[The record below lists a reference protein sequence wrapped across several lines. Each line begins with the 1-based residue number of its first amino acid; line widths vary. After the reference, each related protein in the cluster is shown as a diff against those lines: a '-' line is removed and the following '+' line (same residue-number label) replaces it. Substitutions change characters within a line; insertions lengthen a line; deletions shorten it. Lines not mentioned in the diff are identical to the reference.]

1 MSVPI
6 IGAMMCRTERLYI
19 GKRFVVF
26 PFFEGDPR
34 NDDSARLPIFI
45 GRGRAFGSGLHET
58 TAAVLEE
65 METIPDWTAGT
76 VLDIGCGTG
85 ILAIAAARLGARSVT
100 AVDIEEDAFAAAG
113 RNIRLN
119 SLQGSIRTVHGNVR
133 SVSGERYGII
143 LANLYGDLLAGIAAD
158 VASLTEVPGRL
169 ILSGIGYQDAYDVEA
184 AYARHGIAL
193 ERSRALDDYWV
204 FVMKKTLEDHR

>member
-1 MSVPI
+1 
-6 IGAMMCRTERLYI
+6 MMCRTERLHI

-34 NDDSARLPIFI
+34 SDDPARLPIFI

-65 METIPDWTAGT
+65 METIPDWTAST

-85 ILAIAAARLGARSVT
+85 ILSIAAARLGARSVT
-100 AVDIEEDAFAAAG
+100 AVDTEEDAVAAAC
-113 RNIRLN
+113 RNVRLN
-119 SLQGSIRTVHGNVR
+119 GVHDRVRVLRGDIR
-133 SVSGERYGII
+133 SAAGERYGIV

-158 VASLTEVPGRL
+158 VASLTELTGRL

-204 FVMKKTLEDHR
+204 FVMKKTLEAHR

>member
-6 IGAMMCRTERLYI
+6 ICAMKCRTERFHI

-34 NDDSARLPIFI
+34 NDDPARLPIFI
-45 GRGRAFGSGLHET
+45 GRGRAFGSGAHET
-58 TAAVLEE
+58 TAGVLEE
-65 METIPDWTAGT
+65 METIPDWTAST

-85 ILAIAAARLGARSVT
+85 ILAIAAARLGARSVM
-100 AVDIEEDAFAAAG
+100 AVDTEEDAVAAAR

-119 SLQGSIRTVHGNVR
+119 GLQGTIRTVHGDVR

-143 LANLYGDLLAGIAAD
+143 LANLYGDILAGIAAD
-158 VASLTEVPGRL
+158 VASLTEAPGWL
-169 ILSGIGYQDAYDVEA
+169 VLSGIGYQDAYDVET

-204 FVMKKTLEDHR
+204 FVMKKTLEAHR

>member
-1 MSVPI
+1 
-6 IGAMMCRTERLYI
+6 MMCRTERIHI

-34 NDDSARLPIFI
+34 NDDPARLPVFI

-65 METIPDWTAGT
+65 MEAIPDWTAST

-100 AVDIEEDAFAAAG
+100 AVDTEEEAVESAC
-113 RNIRLN
+113 RNVRLN
-119 SLQGSIRTVHGNVR
+119 GVHDRVRVLRGDIR
-133 SVSGERYGII
+133 SAAGERYGIV
-143 LANLYGDLLAGIAAD
+143 LANLYGDILAEIAAD
-158 VASLTEVPGRL
+158 VASLFEAPGRL
-169 ILSGIGYQDAYDVEA
+169 ILSGIGFQDAYDVEA

-204 FVMKKTLEDHR
+204 FVMKKTLEERR